1 MNKMEYFKKKFRILL
16 LDILMLVVFIL
27 FDQFTKYLATM
38 DLKGKHPIILIK
50 DVLQLQYL
58 ENFGAAFGMLQNQKI
73 FFVLIAVIIL
83 AVIIHVLYKAP
94 LQKKYTL
101 LHVLL
106 VLVASGAIGNMI
118 DRLSQNYVVDFVYF
132 SLINFPI
139 FNVADIYVTCSTVGL
154 ILAILFYY
162 KEDDFRFLSLKPQL
176 TREPKYMKHTQD
188 KK

>member
-1 MNKMEYFKKKFRILL
+1 
-16 LDILMLVVFIL
+16 
-27 FDQFTKYLATM
+27 
-38 DLKGKHPIILIK
+38 
-50 DVLQLQYL
+50 
-58 ENFGAAFGMLQNQKI
+58 
-73 FFVLIAVIIL
+73 
-83 AVIIHVLYKAP
+83 
-94 LQKKYTL
+94 
-101 LHVLL
+101 VLL